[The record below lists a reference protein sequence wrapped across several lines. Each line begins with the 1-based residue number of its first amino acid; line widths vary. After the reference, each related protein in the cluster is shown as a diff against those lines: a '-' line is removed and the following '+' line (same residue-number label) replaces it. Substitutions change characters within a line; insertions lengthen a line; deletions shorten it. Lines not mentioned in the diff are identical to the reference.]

1 MLEVGGWRLEV
12 GGFVLRVVYH
22 SFAEAFYSNFFTA
35 PFLKT
40 TVLLS
45 EPPTSNLQPLFMF
58 MILELQVFPAAWTAM
73 GTADAGE
80 TELFQEAGSNDTGR

>member
-1 MLEVGGWRLEV
+1 M
-12 GGFVLRVVYH
+12 LRVVYH

-45 EPPTSNLQPLFMF
+45 EPPTSNLQLSVMF
-58 MILELQVFPAAWTAM
+58 VILELQVFSAAGTTM
-73 GTADAGE
+73 CTADAGE
-80 TELFQEAGSNDTGR
+80 AELLQEAGRNDTGR